1 MKRLSCTGHLL
12 VDGSDWIDEAE
23 DGRHLLRYA
32 ERHPHHQHR
41 SGLSLGI
48 ESEIAQ
54 VILPCGDIMK
64 YMLHQILPFFFYIQ
78 STALKMLTIISLAYI
93 HILIS
98 SFTQSFDAIF
108 DI

>member
-1 MKRLSCTGHLL
+1 MKSLSCTGHLL

-23 DGRHLLRYA
+23 DGRHLLGYA

-64 YMLHQILPFFFYIQ
+64 FMLHQILLFFLHTKHCTENI
-78 STALKMLTIISLAYI
+78 ALAYI

-98 SFTQSFDAIF
+98 SLTQSFDAIF